1 MAIHGPGTSF
11 PTFGEFAADLQGRGP
26 SFLEALAVELKG
38 SGQFVART
46 LGEFFLFRRDFF
58 FCLLS
63 KQILSGHSP

>member
-11 PTFGEFAADLQGRGP
+11 PTFFLQGRGP